1 MVYSPHLFKMRDEKK
16 QFAMTLDLEADFSGA
31 LQDEYALL
39 GQPERVENMLCCLQE
54 RDVKL
59 SVFVVGKL
67 LDKFPQIIRLFEQYG
82 AEFHGHSFSH
92 DPNATDSEEEIQ
104 LCRDIFVR
112 YFGKPPLGYRAPDG
126 RITPQGIKNL
136 EKAGYKFD
144 ASIFPSYYPNPFKY
158 LFRKSRVHVYPD
170 SGMIE
175 IPNTPV
181 SPLRIML
188 SLSYVKLLGAG
199 AFFRLLRWSRLPKT
213 VVFGSHLHDF
223 FVETSALAR
232 MPRFWRWIYGRNRD
246 QGLTYLE
253 KTLDFFLYQDYTFVY
268 MSQIYQGFVDRLD
281 KG

>member
-1 MVYSPHLFKMRDEKK
+1 MVYSPRSEMKSRIKK
-16 QFAMTLDLEADFSGA
+16 QFAMTLDLEPDFSGA
-31 LQDEYALL
+31 LQSEYSLL
-39 GQPERVENMLCCLQE
+39 GQPGRVESMLRCLQE
-54 RDVKL
+54 REVKL
-59 SVFVVGKL
+59 SVFVVGEL
-67 LDKFPQIIRLFEQYG
+67 LEKFPLIIRLFEQYG

-92 DPNATDSEEEIQ
+92 DPNATDSEEEVES
-104 LCRDIFVR
+104 CRDIFVR
-112 YFGKPPLGYRAPDG
+112 TFGKPPLGYRAPDG
-126 RITPQGIKNL
+126 KITPQGIKNL
-136 EKAGYKFD
+136 ERSGYLFD

-199 AFFRLLRWSRLPKT
+199 IFFRILRWSRLPET

-223 FVETSALAR
+223 FVETSALVR
-232 MPRFWRWIYGRNRD
+232 MPRFWRWVYGRNRD
-246 QGLTYLE
+246 QGLPYLE
-253 KTLDFFLYQDYTFVY
+253 KILDFFHQQGYCFVY
-268 MSQIYQGFVDRLD
+268 MSQIYQGFADQLK